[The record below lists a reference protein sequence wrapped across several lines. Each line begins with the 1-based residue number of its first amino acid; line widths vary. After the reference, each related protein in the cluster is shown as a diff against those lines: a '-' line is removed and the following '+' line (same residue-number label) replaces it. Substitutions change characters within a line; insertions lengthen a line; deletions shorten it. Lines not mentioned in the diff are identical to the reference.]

1 MSSSLLLQEPWSAG
15 FSILF
20 RLDEVLLRRKTPH
33 QEIVIGRN
41 GAYGLCL
48 FLDELIQST
57 EVDEALYH
65 EAFVHPALVIHGA
78 PRRVLVGGA
87 GEGATLREIY
97 KHRGVEQV
105 VTVDLDAAV
114 VEACREFLPTWS
126 AGAFDDPRT
135 ELRIEDVR
143 TTLGSA
149 AAGSFDAVLLDVTDP
164 VEEGPSVEL
173 FTTAFFEEVARVL
186 DDEGI
191 VVLQSGEIDLSDFDP
206 IRAVRSTLAAVF
218 DWVHVC
224 HINVPSFHAM
234 WSVTLAGKRTFEPR
248 PQDLQARIEALG
260 AEHLRAYSRSTHL
273 AMLDLPPGIAAE
285 VAKPGRVVTGA
296 DADRI
301 IAQYD
306 RN

>member
-1 MSSSLLLQEPWSAG
+1 MSSSVLLQEPWSAG

-20 RLDEVLLRRKTPH
+20 RLDEVLLRRQTPY

-41 GAYGLCL
+41 GVYGLCL
-48 FLDELIQST
+48 FLVEVIQST

-65 EAFVHPALVIHGA
+65 EAFVHPALDIHGA
-78 PRRVLVGGA
+78 ARRVLVGGA

-97 KHRGVEQV
+97 KHPGIEKV

-143 TTLGSA
+143 ATLA
-149 AAGSFDAVLLDVTDP
+149 AAEDRSFDAVLLDVTDP

-173 FTTAFFEEVARVL
+173 FTTAFFAEVARVL
-186 DDEGI
+186 DDDGI
-191 VVLQSGEIDLSDFDP
+191 VVLQSGEIDLSDLEP
-206 IRAVRSTLAAVF
+206 LRAVRSTLGAVF

-234 WSVTLAGKRTFEPR
+234 WSVTLAGKRAFEPR
-248 PQDLQARIEALG
+248 PADLAERVARLG
-260 AEHLRAYSRSTHL
+260 ADQLRAYSQSAHL
-273 AMLDLPPGIAAE
+273 AMLDLPPVVAAE
-285 VAKPGRVVTGA
+285 VAKPGRVVTG
-296 DADRI
+296 DGSERI
-301 IAQYD
+301 VAHYD